1 VAIGGQQFKEVLRLW
16 ASGVS
21 VVTTPVL
28 GGMRAITVSSVT
40 SLSLDPPLVLIC
52 IEKKAHAHAAIAR
65 ARCFAINILRDD
77 QAALS
82 DQAAGRHRRRAAR
95 RGPARARRRA
105 LQGARHSRM
114 VTGAPVLEDSLAWL
128 DCRLAGRHD
137 GGDHTIFV
145 GRVEAAGASRGQP
158 LLWFDRDYARVSRR
172 ARRAPVRRSRG

>member
-1 VAIGGQQFKEVLRLW
+1 MAVGGQQFKDVLRLW

-21 VVTTPVL
+21 VVTTPNPK
-28 GGMRAITVSSVT
+28 GMRAITVSSVT

-82 DQAAGRHRRRAAR
+82 DQAAGRHRRPAAR
-95 RGPARARRRA
+95 GVPARARRRA
-105 LQGARHSRM
+105 LAGARHRAE
-114 VTGAPVLEDSLAWL
+114 VTGAPVLVDSLAWI
-128 DCRLAGRHD
+128 DCRLVGRHD

-145 GRVEAAGASRGQP
+145 GRVEAAGASRGRP
-158 LLWFDRDYARVSRR
+158 LLWFDRDYARLSRQ
-172 ARRAPVRRSRG
+172 VRRVRVHRGRG